1 MKFFKNSEKTHCLE
15 KNLLVQLESI
25 KILTSK
31 YKYTGDY
38 PYNKSLRTGIFIRFR
53 KHLLYRMVLKNSN
66 SIMLFEREI

>member
-15 KNLLVQLESI
+15 KNLLVPLESI

-38 PYNKSLRTGIFIRFR
+38 LNYNKWLGESKIVNLCRAT
-53 KHLLYRMVLKNSN
+53 
-66 SIMLFEREI
+66 